1 MYRYSERAMRFKF
14 PFNPADC
21 TAFIVSFKQGD
32 LLLEKDKT
40 ALADNISKITEE
52 NGEYIMYMSFTQEE
66 SGAFVADK
74 KITVQA
80 TFVLDGVR
88 DETNKKSFSLSDVL
102 KDGVVDG

>member
-21 TAFIVSFKQGD
+21 TVFIVSFKQGN
-32 LLLEKDKT
+32 LLLEKDKA